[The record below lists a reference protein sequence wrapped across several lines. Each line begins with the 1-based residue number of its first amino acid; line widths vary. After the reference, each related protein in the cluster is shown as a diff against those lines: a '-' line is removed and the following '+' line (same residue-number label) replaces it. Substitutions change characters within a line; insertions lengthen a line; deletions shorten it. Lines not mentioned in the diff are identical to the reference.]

1 MVVMIFEGVCAVETL
16 PPDSLSKFLLVCFS
30 FGAGVVTSLITGSVA
45 KFSAGGICVCNSF
58 LSTDDAIGVLDD
70 DLSAIP
76 RPIRG
81 VVSTIPSKSLSIL
94 RMVVMIFEGNC
105 AVGTLPSDSLS
116 KFLLVCFS
124 FGATVVTPLFT
135 GSVAKFSAAV
145 FVESCRIS
153 SSGESNLS
161 LLSVSVP

>member
-1 MVVMIFEGVCAVETL
+1 M
-16 PPDSLSKFLLVCFS
+16 
-30 FGAGVVTSLITGSVA
+30 
-45 KFSAGGICVCNSF
+45 CNSF

-135 GSVAKFSAAV
+135 GSMAKLSLAF
-145 FVESCRIS
+145 FVESRRIS

-161 LLSVSVP
+161 LLPVSVP